1 MISDLTTCKEK
12 SAVLYAN
19 SFVKKEDISFIYI
32 FLSIS
37 LPMTT
42 YTYIPVSW
50 PLLHF

>member
-32 FLSIS
+32 FYLSVC
-37 LPMTT
+37 L
-42 YTYIPVSW
+42 
-50 PLLHF
+50 